1 MEVTAGDVEVRV
13 REPDGDPEGALIL
26 NHGRGADEN
35 DLYPLLDEID
45 PERRLLAVT
54 TGAPLRG
61 VPPGGKHWYVV
72 ERIGYPHRE
81 TFGHSFGVLAGKVD
95 GLLAEHG
102 VEHARTVYG
111 GFSQGTVMSWA
122 LALDRSRPAPAGVI
136 ALSGF
141 IPVVDG
147 FDPDLSTRTQMR
159 AYIHHGANDP
169 VIVADFGRDAARQ
182 LREAGIDVIY
192 EETDAGHWLP
202 PEIVPRLRGFVDEV
216 VPSAAASG
224 PRP

>member
-1 MEVTAGDVEVRV
+1 MPVTAGHVDLRV
-13 REPDGDPEGALIL
+13 REPDGDPEGALVL

-35 DLYPLLDEID
+35 DLYPLLDELD

-61 VPPGGKHWYVV
+61 VPPGGRHWYVV

-81 TFGHSFGVLAGKVD
+81 TFAYSLGILAAKVD
-95 GLLAEHG
+95 GLLEQHG
-102 VEHARTVYG
+102 VGHDRTVYG
-111 GFSQGTVMSWA
+111 GFSQGTVMSWV
-122 LALDRSRPAPAGVI
+122 LALDRTRPKPAGVI

-141 IPVVDG
+141 IPVVEG
-147 FDPDLSTRTQMR
+147 FDPDPFSRKDMR

-182 LREAGIDVIY
+182 LREAGIDVTY

-202 PEIVPRLRGFVDEV
+202 PEIVPRLRDFVAEV
-216 VPSAAASG
+216 VPSPAASG
-224 PRP
+224 SG

>member
-1 MEVTAGDVEVRV
+1 MPVTLGQVDLRV
-13 REPDGDPEGALIL
+13 REPDSDPQGALIL

-35 DLYPLLDEID
+35 DLYPLLDELD
-45 PERRLLAVT
+45 PDRRLLAAT

-61 VPPGGKHWYVV
+61 VPPGGRHWYVV
-72 ERIGYPHRE
+72 ERVGYPHAE
-81 TFGHSFGVLAGKVD
+81 TFGPSYEMLAEAVD

-102 VEHARTVYG
+102 VDHSRAVYG

-122 LALDRSRPAPAGVI
+122 LALGAGRPAPAGVL

-147 FDPDLSTRTQMR
+147 WEPDFESRSDLR
-159 AYIHHGANDP
+159 AYVHHGAADP
-169 VIVADFGRDAARQ
+169 VIVADFGRDAVRRAREGG
-182 LREAGIDVIY
+182 LDVTY

-202 PEIVPRLRGFVDEV
+202 PEIVPRMREFVAEV
-216 VPSAAASG
+216 LPG
-224 PRP
+224 